1 MKNRLAFTLV
11 ELLVVI
17 AIIGVL
23 VALLLPAVQAARES
37 ARRTQCAN
45 HLRQIG
51 LATLN
56 YNDTYGR
63 LPHGGWTDTGT
74 PSTSNCPPSEGRSCW
89 TWAYHTLPF
98 MEQKNLFDQT
108 SDASIYATALPLLY
122 CPSRRPP
129 TKYGGTARTDY
140 AGNTGSNFNV
150 NNEDGVILQSKR
162 PPVRLAGITDG
173 TSNTM
178 LYGEKQL
185 HPQLSGS
192 DGGNNIFDDN
202 EAPYNTGYE
211 VDTVREGS
219 APPQPDRLHSNT
231 ASTEV
236 FGSRHPAGINVV
248 LVDNSVRMIP
258 FTVDAT
264 VFRNF
269 CVRNDGN
276 VLALP

>member
-1 MKNRLAFTLV
+1 MKNRSAFTLV

-63 LPHGGWTDTGT
+63 LPHGGYTD
-74 PSTSNCPPSEGRSCW
+74 SVTSNCPNTDRSCW
-89 TWAYHTLPF
+89 TWAYTILPYL
-98 MEQKNLFDQT
+98 EQKNLYDQT
-108 SDASIYATALPLLY
+108 SDAVIYATALPTYY
-122 CPSRRPP
+122 CPTRRPP
-129 TKYGGTARTDY
+129 TKYGSTSRTDY
-140 AGNTGSNFNV
+140 AGNTGSTYSTS
-150 NNEDGVILQSKR
+150 NEDGVIIQSTR
-162 PPVRLAGITDG
+162 PPIRLAGITDG
-173 TSNTM
+173 TSNTI

-202 EAPYNTGYE
+202 EPPYNTGYE

-219 APPQPDRLHSNT
+219 APPQPDRMHSNT

-236 FGSRHPAGINVV
+236 FGSRHPAGINTVY
-248 LVDNSVRMIP
+248 VDCSVRLIP

-264 VFRNF
+264 LFRNL

-276 VLALP
+276 VVTAP